1 MYLFVSFMICGL
13 VITILFRIL
22 TYVIVVELH
31 WGAFS
36 VLCIRGNFIGPT
48 ADQFFS
54 ISLTY
59 YFDLFDL
66 YLIFYW

>member
-48 ADQFFS
+48 ADQFFFNFS
-54 ISLTY
+54 YL
-59 YFDLFDL
+59 LF
-66 YLIFYW
+66 

>member
-1 MYLFVSFMICGL
+1 MICGL

-59 YFDLFDL
+59 YFDLF
-66 YLIFYW
+66 I